1 MVCASLFL
9 YGKWGV
15 TALIGA
21 SARGHTAIVQLLLE
35 AGADKDAKD
44 EVRERKER
52 ITHRDTHV
60 VDKLVWRGSTV

>member
-21 SARGHTAIVQLLLE
+21 SDMGHTAIVQLLLE
-35 AGADKDAKD
+35 AGADKEAKSK
-44 EVRERKER
+44 VRKKRENYTQR
-52 ITHRDTHV
+52 HM
-60 VDKLVWRGSTV
+60 